1 MKDEEILR
9 QQAIELHLKGMAIV
23 DITDKLGK
31 SRQWVHKWI
40 DRYKSGNDKWY
51 LSLSNA
57 PKRSVKAVSEDI
69 ENIVVYIRKKLKDQ
83 KYAQKGALNILYE
96 FERLNI
102 KPPSL
107 STINRIIHRN
117 GLIDRGTK
125 REAKKKSIQ
134 IISRMYNRWTL
145 WALSTSKVVA
155 GITFLTLLLL
165 SLIMPGFILYRIRLL
180 KV

>member
-9 QQAIELHLKGMAIV
+9 QQAIELHLKGTAIV

-31 SRQWVHKWI
+31 SRQWVHKWLN
-40 DRYKSGNDKWY
+40 RYKSGDDKWY

-57 PKRSVKAVSEDI
+57 PKRPVKAVSEDI
-69 ENIVVYIRKKLKDQ
+69 ENTVVSIRKKLKDQ

-107 STINRIIHRN
+107 STINRIIRRN
-117 GLIDRGTK
+117 GLIDRGTR
-125 REAKKKSIQ
+125 REAKKKSTQ
-134 IISRMYNRWTL
+134 ITSRMSNRWTL
-145 WALSTSKVVA
+145 WAPSTSREA
-155 GITFLTLLLL
+155 ADITY
-165 SLIMPGFILYRIRLL
+165 SIL
-180 KV
+180 

>member
-9 QQAIELHLKGMAIV
+9 QQAIELHLKGTAIV

-31 SRQWVHKWI
+31 SRQWVHKWLN
-40 DRYKSGNDKWY
+40 RYKSGDDRWY
-51 LSLSNA
+51 LSFSNA
-57 PKRSVKAVSEDI
+57 PKRRVKAVAEDI
-69 ENIVVYIRKKLKDQ
+69 ENTVISIRKKLNDQ

-107 STINRIIHRN
+107 STINRIIQRN
-117 GLIDRGTK
+117 DLIDRGTK

-134 IISRMYNRWTL
+134 ITSRMFSRWIL
-145 WALSTSKVVA
+145 WDQSTSKEAA
-155 GITFLTLLLL
+155 GITSLTLLRL
-165 SLIMPGFILYRIRLL
+165 SLIMPVFIPYQIRLR

>member
-23 DITDKLGK
+23 DITDRLGK
-31 SRQWVHKWI
+31 SRQWVHKWLN
-40 DRYKSGNDKWY
+40 RYKSGDDKWY

-57 PKRSVKAVSEDI
+57 PKRPIKAVSEDI
-69 ENIVVYIRKKLKDQ
+69 ENTVVSIRQKLKDQ

-107 STINRIIHRN
+107 STINRIIRRN

-125 REAKKKSIQ
+125 REAKKKNIL
-134 IISRMYNRWTL
+134 ITSRMYNRWISWVPNIL
-145 WALSTSKVVA
+145 KVA
-155 GITFLTLLLL
+155 PGITYLTLLLL
-165 SLIMPGFILYRIRLL
+165 SLIMPGFIPYRIRLL

>member
-9 QQAIELHLKGMAIV
+9 QQAIELHLKGIAVV

-31 SRQWVHKWI
+31 SRQWVHKWLK
-40 DRYKSGNDKWY
+40 RYKSGDDKWY

-57 PKRSVKAVSEDI
+57 PKKPIKTIPKDI
-69 ENIVVYIRKKLKDQ
+69 ENMVISIRKKLNSQ

-102 KPPSL
+102 KSPSL
-107 STINRIIHRN
+107 STINRIIYRN

-134 IISRMYNRWTL
+134 ITSQMFNKWIL
-145 WALSTSKVVA
+145 WVLSTSGVA
-155 GITFLTLLLL
+155 ADITYLILLLL
-165 SLIMPGFILYRIRLL
+165 NHIMPEFIPYQIRLQR
-180 KV
+180 V

>member
-9 QQAIELHLKGMAIV
+9 QQAIELHLKGMEIM
-23 DITDKLGK
+23 DISDKLGK
-31 SRQWVHKWI
+31 SRQWVHKWLN
-40 DRYKSGNDKWY
+40 RYKSGDDRWY

-57 PKRSVKAVSEDI
+57 PKRPVKAVSESI
-69 ENIVVYIRKKLKDQ
+69 EYTVISIRKKLNNQ

-125 REAKKKSIQ
+125 REAKKKSTQ
-134 IISRMYNRWTL
+134 IISRMSSRWIL
-145 WALSTSKVVA
+145 WDQSTSREAA
-155 GITFLTLLLL
+155 GITYLILLQL
-165 SLIMPGFILYRIRLL
+165 SLIMPVFIPYLIRLQ
-180 KV
+180 KA

>member
-9 QQAIELHLKGMAIV
+9 QQAIELHLKGTAIV

-31 SRQWVHKWI
+31 SRQWVHKWLN
-40 DRYKSGNDKWY
+40 RYKSGDDKWY

-57 PKRSVKAVSEDI
+57 PKKPVMAVSEDI
-69 ENIVVYIRKKLKDQ
+69 ENAVISIRKKLNDQ

-102 KPPSL
+102 KPPSI

-134 IISRMYNRWTL
+134 ITSRMSSRWIL
-145 WALSTSKVVA
+145 WALSTSKVA
-155 GITFLTLLLL
+155 ADIISLILLRL
-165 SLIMPGFILYRIRLL
+165 SLIMREFTPYQIRLQ